1 MVMLVVVVVMRMMSS
16 SSSSGRW
23 GEMVAAVGL
32 DASIRL
38 VDCCVYWCWCCGT
51 AAFVINWLPRMLML

>member
-1 MVMLVVVVVMRMMSS
+1 MGGDGGGRMVDDAA
-16 SSSSGRW
+16 
-23 GEMVAAVGL
+23 AAVGL